1 MSGPI
6 EPQKC
11 ERNPS
16 YCTFGAETLNRLL
29 EAFEAQI
36 DGVLKSVDIEYV
48 HKMRVASR
56 RIRAAM
62 PLFKTCFPKKKFK
75 NWLRKVKKVTKLLG
89 EARDLD
95 VQVAFVKQYMEK
107 LESPNERSVV
117 DLLLKSYTDR
127 RREIQATVTNGLE
140 RLKDSGILI
149 DINESC
155 TRTIEKFATVPFDAS
170 SVLEKAYW
178 HISSKLDD
186 FLVMEE
192 YVHQENEILKHHQMR
207 IRAKWLRYTMEAF
220 SPLYKSKLVN
230 EIMTIKA
237 FQDVLGEMHDCD
249 VWIDSIPKRI
259 PKAKAEIRSKNKKS
273 AVEREKALPRFL
285 AFIEK
290 NRKNLYCHF
299 VELWEENKASNFF
312 EKLRK
317 TTNAGFT
324 IDKNKT
330 KQTILK
336 ADTKIAVLA
345 DIHAN
350 LDALEAVVQD
360 AEKRGIDVFLN
371 AGDLIGFGPFPNEVV
386 EFLHSKNVISVVG
399 NYDLE
404 VITNHAKNRGPKRIA
419 LEYAKK
425 ELAKSCGSYLLSL
438 PREVR
443 LEIAGK
449 KLLIVHG
456 SLDSMEEHLYHDT
469 PVERL
474 KALADAAKADL
485 VIVGHSH
492 EQFQKGVNGVLFIN
506 PGSVGRP
513 GDGNPQAAYAII
525 SFVPLNVELVRVDYD
540 VAAAADALRKK
551 KLPESFAQML
561 LRGVA
566 LDTIIEEDDARDDA
580 MLHNCKEIVEASRRI
595 SKKYWEDA
603 EHCEQVRK
611 VALGFFDDLESLHQL
626 GKRERCWLECAA
638 ILHDIG
644 LSEGI
649 SGHHKKSMKLIL
661 NDTELPFTS
670 EERRIVASIAR
681 YHRRGFPKPK
691 HSNLATLRRAT
702 VRRIMRLSSLLRVA
716 DGLDYSHQSVVRN
729 VNAKVGSEKVT
740 VQCVVYS
747 SATLEEQAFNKKKN
761 LFEHVFKKKLVLVW
775 KRQ

>member
-1 MSGPI
+1 MSAPL

-16 YCTFGAETLNRLL
+16 YCIFGAETLNRLL

-36 DGVLKSVDIEYV
+36 EGVLESEDIEYI

-56 RIRAAM
+56 RIEAAM
-62 PLFKTCFPKKKFK
+62 PLFRTCFPKKKFK
-75 NWLRKVKKVTKLLG
+75 KWLRKVKKVTKLLG

-95 VQVAFVKQYMEK
+95 VQIAFVKQYMEK
-107 LESPNERSVV
+107 LESPNECSVV
-117 DLLLKSYTDR
+117 DLLFKRYINR
-127 RREIQATVTNGLE
+127 RREIQATVANGLE
-140 RLKDSGILI
+140 RLKDSDVLI
-149 DINESC
+149 DISESC
-155 TRTIEKFATVPFDAS
+155 AQTIKKFAMVPFDAA

-186 FLVMEE
+186 FLAMEE

-220 SPLYKSKLVN
+220 SPLYKSKLAD

-249 VWIDSIPKRI
+249 VWIDSIPKFMV
-259 PKAKAEIRSKNKKS
+259 KAKTEIRGKNKKAAS
-273 AVEREKALPRFL
+273 QREQVLPRFL
-285 AFIEK
+285 AYIEK
-290 NRKNLYCHF
+290 DRKSLYSHF
-299 VELWEENKASNFF
+299 VQLWEENKASNFF
-312 EKLRK
+312 ERLPEK
-317 TTNAGFT
+317 TNTGFT
-324 IDKNKT
+324 TGENKT
-330 KQTILK
+330 RQRILK
-336 ADTKIAVLA
+336 PDAKIAVLA
-345 DIHAN
+345 DVHAN

-360 AEKRGIDVFLN
+360 AEKRGIDIFLN

-404 VITNHAKNRGPKRIA
+404 VIKNHVKNRGPKRIA
-419 LEYAKK
+419 LEFAKK

-443 LEIAGK
+443 LEVAGK
-449 KLLIVHG
+449 KLLMVHG
-456 SLDSMEEHLYHDT
+456 SLDSVEEHLYHDT

-474 KALADAAKADL
+474 KALADAAKADV

-492 EQFQKGVNGVLFIN
+492 EQFQKEVNGVLFIN
-506 PGSVGRP
+506 PGSVGRL

-525 SFVPLNVELVRVDYD
+525 SFVPVNVELVRLDYD
-540 VAAAADALRKK
+540 AAAAADALRKK

-566 LDTIIEEDDARDDA
+566 LDTIIEEDNAGKDA
-580 MLHNCKEIVEASRRI
+580 MLQNCREIVKASRRI
-595 SKKYWEDA
+595 SKKYWEDT

-649 SGHHKKSMKLIL
+649 GGHHKKSMKLIL

-670 EERRIVASIAR
+670 EERRIVASIVR

-691 HSNLATLRRAT
+691 HSNLATLRHAT
-702 VRRIMRLSSLLRVA
+702 VRRLTRLSSLLRVA
-716 DGLDYSHQSVVRN
+716 DGLDYSHQSVVKD
-729 VNAKVGSEKVT
+729 VSVKVGSEKVT
-740 VQCVVYS
+740 VECIVNS
-747 SATLEEQAFNKKKN
+747 DAILEEQAFNKKKD
-761 LFEHVFKKKLVLVW
+761 LFEHVFEKKLVLVW
-775 KRQ
+775 KQQ